1 MIEIIVNSLSVDD
14 THRLAG
20 RLAHIV
26 QPGDVLALQG
36 DLGAGKTTFT
46 QGFAK
51 ALGVQDYVN
60 SPTFTLIK
68 EYSGRLPL
76 YHMDLYRLQREEE
89 AWELGLDEYFHGDG
103 VCVVEW
109 PERLGEDLPEEA
121 IRLIIEHGAAS
132 QRRITIRGLCGRG
145 SERVKELSTA

>member
-1 MIEIIVNSLSVDD
+1 MIEMTVHSMSVAD

-26 QPGDVLALQG
+26 RPGDVLALQG

-51 ALGVQDYVN
+51 VLGVVEVVN

-68 EYSGRLPL
+68 EYSGRIPL
-76 YHMDLYRLQREEE
+76 YHMDLYRLDHEDE

-109 PERLGEDLPEEA
+109 PERLGATLPQDA
-121 IRLIIEHGAAS
+121 ITIIIEELCAGG
-132 QRRITIRGLCGRG
+132 RRINIRGRQGRG